1 MNPKPLKEYNFKDY
15 KTDTV
20 DKAVIKYGQGNVY
33 TAVFNMEAKI
43 ASLQVEA
50 DSLREMIDWNDDE
63 DEEMEF
69 YHGKE
74 HDMWMKGCVPLG
86 QFINESG
93 HKFDLGIWEDVR
105 HGEPSFAIVYGSEGS
120 QYISGELSV
129 YARMGA
135 LKANSELNDYLN
147 ETVKR
152 YNEYLNNKG
161 ERNGKNNTKEQG

>member
-1 MNPKPLKEYNFKDY
+1 MNPKEYNFKDY

-74 HDMWMKGCVPLG
+74 HDMWMKGCIPLG
-86 QFINESG
+86 QFVTKRG
-93 HKFDLGIWEDVR
+93 YKLDLGIFEPER
-105 HGEPSFAIVYGSEGS
+105 INGTPSFAIVYGNEGN
-120 QYISGELSV
+120 QYISGLLSV
-129 YARMGA
+129 YARSGA
-135 LKANSELNDYLN
+135 LDKDSGLNDYFN

-152 YNEYLNNKG
+152 YNEYLKDKG
-161 ERNGKNNTKEQG
+161 ENNGKNNTKEQS

>member
-1 MNPKPLKEYNFKDY
+1 MNPKEYNFKEY
-15 KTDTV
+15 ETDTV
-20 DKAVIKYGQGNVY
+20 ENAVIKYGKGNIY

-50 DSLREMIDWNDDE
+50 DSLREMIDWDDDE

-69 YHGKE
+69 YHGEE
-74 HDMWMKGCVPLG
+74 HDIWMKGCIPLG

-93 HKFDLGIWEDVR
+93 HKFDLGVWEDVR
-105 HGEPSFAIVYGSEGS
+105 YGNPSFAIVYGSEGS

-129 YARMGA
+129 YARSGA
-135 LKANSELNDYLN
+135 LEANSELNDYLN

-152 YNEYLNNKG
+152 YNKYLKDKG
-161 ERNGKNNTKEQG
+161 ENNENNTKEQS